1 MEYRVTQ
8 DFGSAEVA
16 AAHRFHMRGT
26 ATMIFLIYLLMIL
39 TYQDFFLF
47 DPTSGESLAREI
59 SLWICLV
66 GWISATFLSPLSI
79 LAITKGNKNA
89 LRFMPYLVLLWP
101 ISIIIAQITVYAE
114 TGIAYIDYLFNFPI
128 FVLTD
133 IALPIFLMVKWNN
146 VRRSVLKAGHE
157 LY

>member
-1 MEYRVTQ
+1 MSQ
-8 DFGSAEVA
+8 NFGSAEVA

-26 ATMIFLIYLLMIL
+26 AIMVFLIYLFMIV

-47 DPTSGESLAREI
+47 DPSSGESLARDI
-59 SLWICLV
+59 SLWICLL

-79 LAITKGNKNA
+79 FLISEGSKSA
-89 LRFMPYLVLLWP
+89 LRSMPFLALLWP
-101 ISIIIAQITVYAE
+101 LSIIIAQITVYAE
-114 TGIAYIDYLFNFPI
+114 TGQAYIDYLFNFPV
-128 FVLTD
+128 FVITD

-146 VRRSVLKAGHE
+146 VRRSVLSAGYE

>member
-1 MEYRVTQ
+1 MSQ

-26 ATMIFLIYLLMIL
+26 ATMVFIIYLLMIV
-39 TYQDFFLF
+39 TYQEFFLF
-47 DPTSGESLAREI
+47 NPTSGESLARDF

-79 LAITKGNKNA
+79 LAVAKGSKNA
-89 LRFMPYLVLLWP
+89 LRLMPYLVLLWP

-114 TGIAYIDYLFNFPI
+114 TGVAYIDYLFNYPV
-128 FVLTD
+128 FVITD
-133 IALPIFLMVKWNN
+133 IALPIFLMLKWNS
-146 VRRSVLKAGHE
+146 VRRSILKAGHE

>member
-1 MEYRVTQ
+1 MTQ
-8 DFGSAEVA
+8 DFGSAEVT

-26 ATMIFLIYLLMIL
+26 AIMVFVIYLLMIL

-47 DPTSGESLAREI
+47 NPASGDSVARDL

-66 GWISATFLSPLSI
+66 GWISATFLSPLAI
-79 LAITKGNKNA
+79 LGIARGSKVG
-89 LRFMPYLVLLWP
+89 LRAMPYLVLIWP
-101 ISIIIAQITVYAE
+101 LSIIISQITVYAE
-114 TGIAYIDYLFNFPI
+114 TGVAYIDYLFNYPV
-128 FVLTD
+128 FVITD

-146 VRRSVLKAGHE
+146 VRRRVLKAGFE

>member
-1 MEYRVTQ
+1 MWMSP

-26 ATMIFLIYLLMIL
+26 ATMIFIIYFLMIL
-39 TYQDFFLF
+39 TYQEFFLF

-59 SLWICLV
+59 SLWIALF

-79 LAITKGNKNA
+79 LGVARGSKNA
-89 LRFMPYLVLLWP
+89 LRLMPYLVLFWP
-101 ISIIIAQITVYAE
+101 ISIITAQITVYAE
-114 TGIAYIDYLFNFPI
+114 TGVAYIDYLFKYPV
-128 FVLTD
+128 FVITD

-146 VRRSVLKAGHE
+146 VRRSVLKAGYE

>member
-1 MEYRVTQ
+1 MAE

-26 ATMIFLIYLLMIL
+26 AAMIFIIYLLMIL

-47 DPTSGESLAREI
+47 DPSSGESTARDI

-66 GWISATFLSPLSI
+66 GWISATFFSPISI
-79 LAITKGNKNA
+79 LGIANGSKNA
-89 LRFMPYLVLLWP
+89 LRLMPYLVLIWP
-101 ISIIIAQITVYAE
+101 LSILIAQITVYAE
-114 TGIAYIDYLFNFPI
+114 TGVAYIDYLFNYPV
-128 FVLTD
+128 FVITD
-133 IALPIFLMVKWNN
+133 IALPIFLMIKWNN
-146 VRRSVLKAGHE
+146 VRRSVLKAGYE

>member
-1 MEYRVTQ
+1 MSQ

-26 ATMIFLIYLLMIL
+26 AIMIFVIYLLMVL

-47 DPTSGESLAREI
+47 DPTSGDSLARDI
-59 SLWICLV
+59 SLWICLA
-66 GWISATFLSPLSI
+66 GWIAATFLSPIAI
-79 LAITKGNKNA
+79 LGVARGSKSA
-89 LRFMPYLVLLWP
+89 LRLMPYLVLLWP
-101 ISIIIAQITVYAE
+101 LSIIIAQITVYAE
-114 TGIAYIDYLFNFPI
+114 TGVAYIDYLFNYPV

-133 IALPIFLMVKWNN
+133 MALPIFLMLKWNN
-146 VRRSVLKAGHE
+146 VRRSVLKAGYE

>member
-1 MEYRVTQ
+1 MSQ

-26 ATMIFLIYLLMIL
+26 ATMIFVIYLLMIL
-39 TYQDFFLF
+39 TYQEFFLF
-47 DPTSGESLAREI
+47 DPTSGESLARDI

-79 LAITKGNKNA
+79 LAVAKGSKNA
-89 LRFMPYLVLLWP
+89 LRLMPYLVLLWP

-114 TGIAYIDYLFNFPI
+114 TGVAYIDYLFNYPV
-128 FVLTD
+128 FVITD

-146 VRRSVLKAGHE
+146 VRRSVLRAGYE

>member
-1 MEYRVTQ
+1 MGQ

-26 ATMIFLIYLLMIL
+26 ATMIFTIYLLMIL
-39 TYQDFFLF
+39 TYQEFFLF
-47 DPTSGESLAREI
+47 DPTSGESLARDI

-79 LAITKGNKNA
+79 LSVAKGSKNA
-89 LRFMPYLVLLWP
+89 LRVMPYLVLLWP

-114 TGIAYIDYLFNFPI
+114 TGVAYIDYLFNYPV
-128 FVLTD
+128 FVITD

-146 VRRSVLKAGHE
+146 VRRSVLRAGYE